1 MLRVKGWSHWQD
13 SSARVLFKK
22 SQAPGVASFIFR
34 RSPGQIYRATHPPSA
49 IQFQDLASS
58 QSDCTRR
65 READAKSATLGLAL
79 FFHSLLFQFNPAIVF
94 FIREALVVGK
104 NVLHQEPGCFIDV
117 DIILQGRNKD

>member
-1 MLRVKGWSHWQD
+1 MKGWSHWQD
-13 SSARVLFKK
+13 FSARVLFKK

>member
-34 RSPGQIYRATHPPSA
+34 RSPGHPPSA

-79 FFHSLLFQFNPAIVF
+79 FFHSLLFQFNPAIIF

-117 DIILQGRNKD
+117 DIILQGRIKD